1 MKINISVLLLI
12 CLLFSMAQGQK
23 TSGRMNKVNW
33 KKVNLL
39 VFTKNGK
46 GYVHENI
53 PFAVNCLQKLSRQ
66 QGFKMDVSENPAV
79 FTMENLQPYSMLIVA
94 STNNDVFE
102 TDDQRLAVRHFIEAG
117 GGCVCLHSVV
127 GTERNWTWFKM

>member
-12 CLLFSMAQGQK
+12 CLVVSMAHGQK
-23 TSGRMNKVNW
+23 NGSWKDNVKW
-33 KKVNLL
+33 KKVNVL

-66 QGFKMDVSENPAV
+66 QGFKIDVSENPAV
-79 FTMENLQPYSMLIVA
+79 FTRENLQPYSMLIFA

-102 TDDQRLAVRHFIEAG
+102 TDDQRLALQHFIEAG
-117 GGCVCLHSVV
+117 GGFVGLHSVV
-127 GTERNWTWFKM
+127 GTYRN

>member
-12 CLLFSMAQGQK
+12 CLLVSMAHGQK
-23 TSGRMNKVNW
+23 TGSWKDNVKW
-33 KKVNLL
+33 KKVNVL

-66 QGFKMDVSENPAV
+66 QGFKIDVSENPAV
-79 FTMENLQPYSMLIVA
+79 FTRENLHPYSMLIFA
-94 STNNDVFE
+94 STNIVGFE
-102 TDDQRLAVRHFIEAG
+102 TDDNRLPFGHFIEAVG
-117 GGCVCLHSVV
+117 GFVGFHSVV
-127 GTERNWTWFKM
+127 GTNRNWTR